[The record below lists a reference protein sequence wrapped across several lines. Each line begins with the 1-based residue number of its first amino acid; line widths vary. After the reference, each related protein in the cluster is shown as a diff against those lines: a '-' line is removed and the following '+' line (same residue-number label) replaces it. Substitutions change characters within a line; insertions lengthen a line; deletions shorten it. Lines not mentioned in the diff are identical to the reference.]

1 MSIDMASFVT
11 ETQHDDLKNKVIN
24 MKVISKLQPHVR
36 LDTSSKLFKIYVPTA
51 YMPVWVQRWWAVH
64 NRKTDIARVTLLY
77 EDVFKVAEKG
87 VEDDDKVLL
96 MTALKESING
106 LNNLKTTYE
115 EDITCAASI
124 EYIIERIRPYIT
136 EEQ

>member
-1 MSIDMASFVT
+1 MASLVT
-11 ETQHDDLKNKVIN
+11 DSSDNIKFKIIN

-36 LDTSSKLFKIYVPTA
+36 LDTSGMLFKIYTPSA
-51 YMPVWVQRWWAVH
+51 YMPVWIQRWWAVH

-77 EDVFKVAEKG
+77 EEVFKIAEGG
-87 VEDDDKVLL
+87 VEEDEKRQL
-96 MTALKESING
+96 MAALKESIKG

-115 EDITCAASI
+115 DDITCGASI

-136 EEQ
+136 E